1 MTGVARAAHLLER
14 DGELADLVGLEA
26 QSRAGRGAAAVI
38 VGPPGIG
45 KTDLLDALHG
55 HAAGRG
61 ARSLRARGSRRRAE
75 RDARDARDAL
85 ALPARTQFRTVSTL
99 VSRLAGCSTRSIRS
113 GHAAAAA

>member
-75 RDARDARDAL
+75 RDARDAL